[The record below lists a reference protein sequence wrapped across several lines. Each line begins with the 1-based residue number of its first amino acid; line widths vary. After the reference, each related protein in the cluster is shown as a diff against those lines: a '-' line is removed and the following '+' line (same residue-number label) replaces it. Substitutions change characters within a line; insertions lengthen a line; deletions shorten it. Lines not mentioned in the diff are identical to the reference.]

1 MFLAWNYTL
10 ELFFWIV
17 LGAIILISLTIL
29 LAGPRFRSKTSETSE
44 ETLLLT
50 GESVDSPGGNVLNQD
65 ATAGRVEEELEI
77 LEEIEKGETE
87 QDNLP
92 LSVRIKAYAIILAYT
107 VYFLFVG
114 VLGVVF
120 IIVGSSQFVGH
131 IEGTELWNATQYG
144 GYGSGDVLY
153 AVYGF
158 LLFLSGLGSFYGM
171 LVNRNKLI
179 RYSFRTTAALLLLL
193 GVGGPGWFFWALV
206 GLIASLSFSGDLER
220 MLSNE
225 RVNAPIVSILDTR
238 LLLFSVILL
247 LTIIVVFF

>member
-1 MFLAWNYTL
+1 MFLAWNYTI

-17 LGAIILISLTIL
+17 LGAVILVSLTIF
-29 LAGPRFRSKTSETSE
+29 LAGPRFRSKKSETSE

-50 GESVDSPGGNVLNQD
+50 GESVDSSRENILDQD
-65 ATAGRVEEELEI
+65 TASGRVEEELEI

-92 LSVRIKAYAIILAYT
+92 LSVRIKAYAIILAYIF
-107 VYFLFVG
+107 YFLFVG
-114 VLGVVF
+114 GLGAFF
-120 IIVGSSQFVGH
+120 IIAGLPRSVLSVV
-131 IEGTELWNATQYG
+131 LDPVPPG
-144 GYGSGDVLY
+144 GGNVF
-153 AVYGF
+153 AVVYGF

-179 RYSFRTTAALLLLL
+179 RDSCRIAAALFLLL
-193 GVGGPGWFFWALV
+193 GFGWMEQWFLWALV
-206 GLIASLSFSGDLER
+206 GLIASLSFSGDLKR
-220 MLSNE
+220 LWKRILSNE
-225 RVNAPIVSILDTR
+225 RVKAPIVSILDTR

>member
-1 MFLAWNYTL
+1 MWD
-10 ELFFWIV
+10 
-17 LGAIILISLTIL
+17 S
-29 LAGPRFRSKTSETSE
+29 FR
-44 ETLLLT
+44 
-50 GESVDSPGGNVLNQD
+50 
-65 ATAGRVEEELEI
+65 
-77 LEEIEKGETE
+77 
-87 QDNLP
+87 
-92 LSVRIKAYAIILAYT
+92 
-107 VYFLFVG
+107 G

-193 GVGGPGWFFWALV
+193 GVGGLGWFFWALV

-220 MLSNE
+220 ILSNE
-225 RVNAPIVSILDTR
+225 RVKQLMER
-238 LLLFSVILL
+238 
-247 LTIIVVFF
+247 